1 MKRLAIIIIVAAVI
15 VLAVMYFKPSLIAGT
30 ANLTIS
36 NFAFS
41 EASAGPT
48 ACDVKVENKVI
59 FEGPI
64 TKPTPCNGLTAN
76 YTINGSVIRIDITTT
91 PFKGFCAE
99 VLQDTFYQGSFDLLQ
114 SANVQ
119 IYYGGEKICDKALTI
134 S

>member
-1 MKRLAIIIIVAAVI
+1 MVLIVAAAI
-15 VLAVMYFKPSLIAGT
+15 VLALVFLKPSPTQPAS
-30 ANLTIS
+30 NLTIS

-41 EASAGPT
+41 EASAGPA
-48 ACDVKVENKVI
+48 ACDVRVESKVI

-64 TKPTPCNGLTAN
+64 TKPTPCNGLAAN
-76 YTINGSVIRIDITTT
+76 YTIIGDTIRIDITTT
-91 PFKGFCAE
+91 PFEGFCAQ
-99 VLQDTFYQGSFDLLQ
+99 VIADTFYKGSFDLLQ